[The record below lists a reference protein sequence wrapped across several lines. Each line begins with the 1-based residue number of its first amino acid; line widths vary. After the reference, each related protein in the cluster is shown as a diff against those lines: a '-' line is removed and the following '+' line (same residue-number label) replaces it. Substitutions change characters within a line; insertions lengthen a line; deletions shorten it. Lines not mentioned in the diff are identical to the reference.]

1 MVKSLLKLSLLP
13 SALAAIFTIVPV
25 LSHDIRHYP
34 VLPANIKREQQEWQE
49 KTPKQVRETSSR
61 STSFGESLTGAVET
75 VMPPAPAQFLDN
87 QRLRVFAAED
97 VSDDVRT
104 QVVDDINDA
113 YNLWMGA
120 PYYGK
125 NQAKAIYLMI
135 YGSDESAAR
144 KIEGEYCDHLSAV
157 GFPSAEYCDPD
168 QNSMWREY
176 IEYGGAGLNSNG
188 PIEGS
193 TKLSMGVKN
202 WDWDFRAIKNM
213 AYHEIV
219 HVYQSTNIFIDTQIA
234 LDDPYG
240 DAARQFGRK
249 FGDNLEGYDRDTPWA
264 SEGQADFL
272 SWLYS
277 HDRDYFKSSMKCALE
292 CDPYSSLP
300 RKEWY
305 LDLGGDLWNIAFE
318 DPNEQVDLAYRI
330 GAWFAAYLVSIHGE
344 ESIYRLWE
352 SADTQGFADSF
363 EDIFGQDYKTY
374 IQEFDVWLQQPNA
387 DLYKILDPIYE
398 NKMKSIV
405 ATDTTS
411 NTFRMT
417 LEEPVDAEIHTGV
430 GNLRGWA
437 VGDAGINK
445 IEMWIDGVYA
455 FDVPYGGVRGDVG
468 GAFPDITGS
477 NESGFSMAYSYSS
490 LSSGDHSAKAIA
502 YDTLGNSKESVST
515 DFSVVKL
522 AEDFIGDPDAVN
534 LDGASCSLERDEI
547 KLVDA
552 LITDEPVD
560 LLLKWR
566 TAEQGFEIIEVRG
579 GGSAVAMLRSRQ
591 ALPVSAKSANAETSG
606 SVFRAVLEE
615 PVQNETHSGV
625 GNLRGWAVASDGV
638 EKIEIFIDG
647 EYQFDAPYGG
657 ARQDVAGAFPDVSG
671 SKESGFS
678 LAFNYNDLSAGQH
691 VIEAVAH
698 SNQGGKERSSS
709 TFNVVKF
716 SESFI
721 NSSQTVDLND
731 ASCVTDSTEIR
742 ISNAVVAG
750 DTYDVVLDWRVA
762 EQGFEIVEIR

>member
-1 MVKSLLKLSLLP
+1 MRLLLCFSFFICM
-13 SALAAIFTIVPV
+13 SSQA
-25 LSHDIRHYP
+25 HDISTR
-34 VLPANIKREQQEWQE
+34 A
-49 KTPKQVRETSSR
+49 SSDILR
-61 STSFGESLTGAVET
+61 SISRASADAVINASTDGSAPE
-75 VMPPAPAQFLDN
+75 APAKFLDDE
-87 QRLRVFAAED
+87 RFRVFAA
-97 VSDDVRT
+97 SDLSQNEIDT
-104 QVVDDINDA
+104 TLQYSNDA
-113 YNLWMGA
+113 YELWMGP

-125 NQAKAIYLMI
+125 SQAKAIYIMI
-135 YGSDESAAR
+135 TGNDLDAGAAANR
-144 KIEGEYCDHLSAV
+144 EYCNHLTNT
-157 GFPSAEYCDPD
+157 GFPSAAWCNPD
-168 QNSMWREY
+168 TY
-176 IEYGGAGLNSNG
+176 ITYVNEGGAGINSAG
-188 PIEGS
+188 PLDGFYF
-193 TKLSMGVKN
+193 MV
-202 WDWDFRAIKNM
+202 M
-213 AYHEIV
+213 AAGKDPVSSDSYKRMTYHEVFHI
-219 HVYQSTNIFIDTQIA
+219 YQMSNVFTNSDEEYESA
-234 LDDPYG
+234 MGRLSGDDPTELV
-240 DAARQFGRK
+240 A
-249 FGDNLEGYDRDTPWA
+249 WWM
-264 SEGQADFL
+264 EGQADFF
-272 SWLYS
+272 SALYS
-277 HDRDYFKSSMKCALE
+277 RDEDGFKDAMRWALE
-292 CDPYSSLP
+292 GTGPFSVS
-300 RKEWY
+300 RKEKFFEEGVKLRNISWDQGDLVDLGYRLGSWFIAYLTSRHGEAAIYNYWNTVDELGFEAAFEGQFGLDYRTY
-305 LDLGGDLWNIAFE
+305 LDEFE
-318 DPNEQVDLAYRI
+318 VWLKQPNE
-330 GAWFAAYLVSIHGE
+330 
-344 ESIYRLWE
+344 
-352 SADTQGFADSF
+352 
-363 EDIFGQDYKTY
+363 
-374 IQEFDVWLQQPNA
+374 
-387 DLYKILDPIYE
+387 DLYPILDGMHE

-411 NTFRMT
+411 STFRVT

-437 VGDAGINK
+437 VGDAGIDK

-468 GAFPDITGS
+468 GAFPDIAGS

-522 AEDFIGDPDAVN
+522 AEDFIGDPDAVK

-547 KLVDA
+547 TLVDA

-579 GGSAVAMLRSRQ
+579 GGSAAAMLRSRQ
-591 ALPVSAKSANAETSG
+591 ALPVSAKSATAETSD

-615 PVQNETHSGV
+615 PVQDEIHSGV
-625 GNLRGWAVASDGV
+625 GNLRGWAVASDGI

-647 EYQFDAPYGG
+647 EYKFDAPYGG

-671 SKESGFS
+671 SNDSGFS
-678 LAFNYNDLSAGQH
+678 LAFNYNDLSAGGH

-698 SNQGGKERSSS
+698 TKQGATERSSS

-716 SESFI
+716 SQDFI
-721 NSSQTVDLND
+721 SSSQTVDLND